1 MDLRNTRTQ
10 PFHGPTAPTPCK
22 ERASNK
28 DELKAHTLWKDL
40 ERARDIALS

>member
-1 MDLRNTRTQ
+1 MPCLDLHSKGTQ
-10 PFHGPTAPTPCK
+10 PSHGPTAPTPCK

-40 ERARDIALS
+40 ERA